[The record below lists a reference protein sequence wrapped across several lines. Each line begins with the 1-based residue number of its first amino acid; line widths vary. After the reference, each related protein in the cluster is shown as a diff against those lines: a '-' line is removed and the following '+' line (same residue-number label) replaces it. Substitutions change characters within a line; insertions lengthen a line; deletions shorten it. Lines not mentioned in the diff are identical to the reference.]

1 MCGRFTSLLTPE
13 LISIIKGVEASLKLE
28 HRYNVA
34 PTQLV
39 PIVRE
44 NSVGGREL
52 IMARWGLIPSWAKDD
67 SIAKHTINARSETV
81 TEKPAFRHA
90 IQKQRCI
97 VPANGFYEWDH
108 STNPKRPSYITMA
121 DKSLM
126 MFAGIWEYWKNPEG
140 QGIESFSILTTES
153 NSTVKR
159 LHDRMPVILKP
170 EDIDLWIDSLRT
182 SAELLIGL
190 FTPFP
195 DALIELYEVSTLVN
209 NPKNDTAECIERV

>member
-28 HRYNVA
+28 QRYNVA

-44 NSVGGREL
+44 NPIGGREL
-52 IMARWGLIPSWAKDD
+52 IMARWGLIPSWAKDEL
-67 SIAKHTINARSETV
+67 IAKHTINARSETV

-90 IQKQRCI
+90 IKKQRCI

-108 STNPKRPSYITMA
+108 STTPKKPHYITMA
-121 DKSLM
+121 DKTLM

-140 QGIESFSILTTES
+140 QGIETFSILTTES
-153 NSTVKR
+153 NSAIKR
-159 LHDRMPVILKP
+159 LHDRMPVIIKP
-170 EDIDLWIDSLRT
+170 EDVDIWLDRQTT
-182 SAELLIGL
+182 SAELLKGL
-190 FTPFP
+190 YKPFS
-195 DALIELYEVSTLVN
+195 DELIEIYEVPILLN
-209 NPKNDTAECIERV
+209 NPKFDSSECIKRV